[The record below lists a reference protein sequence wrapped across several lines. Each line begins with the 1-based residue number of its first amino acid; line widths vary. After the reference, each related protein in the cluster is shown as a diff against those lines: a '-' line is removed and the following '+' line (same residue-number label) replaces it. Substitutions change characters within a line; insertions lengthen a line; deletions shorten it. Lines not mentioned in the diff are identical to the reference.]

1 MMYMKNNR
9 NNKYFLNITNKQIKK
24 HRLAQKIS
32 LEKLSIKLMLLG
44 IDLSAQT
51 LYNIE
56 SNKRTVTDFELC
68 AISKC
73 LNINPL
79 ELLIDFEK
87 YLEIYIQHDEI

>member
-1 MMYMKNNR
+1 MKNNR
-9 NNKYFLNITNKQIKK
+9 NNKYFLNISGKQIKK

-44 IDLSAQT
+44 IDISPQS

-68 AISKC
+68 AIAKC
-73 LNINPL
+73 LKINIL
-79 ELLIDFEK
+79 ELLNDFEK
-87 YLEIYIQHDEI
+87 YLELYTQEH

>member
-1 MMYMKNNR
+1 MKNNR
-9 NNKYFLNITNKQIKK
+9 NNKYFLNISSKQIKK
-24 HRLAQKIS
+24 YRLSQKIS

-44 IDLSAQT
+44 IDISAQS

-68 AISKC
+68 AIAKC

-79 ELLIDFEK
+79 ELLKEFEK
-87 YLEIYIQHDEI
+87 YLELYSQEN